1 MQANTTELDGQD
13 RGTTS
18 TSRRGGPIDR
28 DQLRALRALR
38 AVFGA
43 DQVQVIG
50 VDDNLPN
57 TLPDTP
63 GTPTPAHAQLRM
75 DGGAS

>member
-1 MQANTTELDGQD
+1 MHPHRIELDGRD

-18 TSRRGGPIDR
+18 TTRSGPIDR

-38 AVFGA
+38 AVFGS
-43 DQVQVIG
+43 DQVLVVG

-63 GTPTPAHAQLRM
+63 GTPTPAHQQLRM

>member
-1 MQANTTELDGQD
+1 MHPHRIELDGRD
-13 RGTTS
+13 RAV
-18 TSRRGGPIDR
+18 SRSGPIDR

-38 AVFGA
+38 AVFGS
-43 DQVQVIG
+43 DQVLVVG

-63 GTPTPAHAQLRM
+63 GTPTQAHAQLRM